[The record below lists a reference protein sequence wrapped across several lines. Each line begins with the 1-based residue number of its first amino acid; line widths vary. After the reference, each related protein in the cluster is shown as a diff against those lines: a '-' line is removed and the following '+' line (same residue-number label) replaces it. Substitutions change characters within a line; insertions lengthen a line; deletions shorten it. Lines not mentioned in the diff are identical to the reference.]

1 MGQERPTRP
10 RSGHLRTL
18 AMPRP
23 ALLAPLCLLALA
35 APAAAPRPSALPQC
49 SGPIQKELLFG
60 CTRDVSMA
68 QHICCANRH
77 GAEPR
82 GYQEHSHV
90 ALFEKLRS
98 STDGEGVTTFFDS
111 VCGKP
116 LFRAPVGR
124 TFEEWEEESL
134 EHGWSAPPTRP
145 RPHRPTH
152 SPEWGAGG
160 GGGGG
165 GSGGRGRAPV
175 RPFGWGGGVREHHRR
190 QNRRRGPFVL
200 VRPLPAP
207 PPPPL

>member
-1 MGQERPTRP
+1 MEQERPTHPRP
-10 RSGHLRTL
+10 AHLRTL

-23 ALLAPLCLLALA
+23 ALLAPLLLALA

-124 TFEEWEEESL
+124 TFAEWEEESL

-145 RPHRPTH
+145 HRPTH
-152 SPEWGAGG
+152 SAWGCQEVGVG
-160 GGGGG
+160 E
-165 GSGGRGRAPV
+165 GRQVGQ
-175 RPFGWGGGVREHHRR
+175 RPWS
-190 QNRRRGPFVL
+190 
-200 VRPLPAP
+200 
-207 PPPPL
+207 

>member
-1 MGQERPTRP
+1 
-10 RSGHLRTL
+10 
-18 AMPRP
+18 MPRP
-23 ALLAPLCLLALA
+23 ALLAPLCLLALAA

-98 STDGEGVTTFFDS
+98 STDGAGVTTFFDS

-134 EHGWSAPPTRP
+134 EHGWSAPPTHP
-145 RPHRPTH
+145 RPKRPTH
-152 SPEWGAGG
+152 TPGSGWWRGVSMCVCGG
-160 GGGGG
+160 GGQ
-165 GSGGRGRAPV
+165 
-175 RPFGWGGGVREHHRR
+175 RPWG
-190 QNRRRGPFVL
+190 
-200 VRPLPAP
+200 
-207 PPPPL
+207 